1 MGRLTFELI
10 STLAT
15 RDPMN
20 VMLLLTAI
28 LALSITVGL
37 AVVVTVTRDRRPL
50 MVTLYVHLVLALVTM
65 NVYLVAISFVA
76 KLVVDG
82 LPRRQRI
89 PRLNMLPLGRLLARW
104 HSQRSLYCINKMY
117 NRRNQKVVIL
127 ISRWDKM
134 KCKREI
140 CNRKRHSDVKSPTLN
155 DSLTTK
161 QK

>member
-89 PRLNMLPLGRLLARW
+89 PRLNMLPLGRLLAR
-104 HSQRSLYCINKMY
+104 
-117 NRRNQKVVIL
+117 
-127 ISRWDKM
+127 
-134 KCKREI
+134 
-140 CNRKRHSDVKSPTLN
+140 
-155 DSLTTK
+155 
-161 QK
+161 